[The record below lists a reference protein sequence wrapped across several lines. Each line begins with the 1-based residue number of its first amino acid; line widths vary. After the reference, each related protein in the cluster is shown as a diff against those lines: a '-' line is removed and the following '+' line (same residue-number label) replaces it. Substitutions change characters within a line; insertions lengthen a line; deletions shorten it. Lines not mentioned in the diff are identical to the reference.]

1 MTHMVGHKSWCGE
14 DISDA
19 KEIGRS
25 SRSVCSVRLDLI
37 GGEDVAKLPLCD
49 AVFGEEDDACLLCF
63 LSHEGVWW
71 RGLFRSWAGLAT
83 WVATWLRWPGKVS
96 LSPFL
101 ISGFFFLCFFV

>member
-1 MTHMVGHKSWCGE
+1 M
-14 DISDA
+14 
-19 KEIGRS
+19 RS
-25 SRSVCSVRLDLI
+25 SSGTSDDVRLDLI

-71 RGLFRSWAGLAT
+71 RGLFRSWARLAT
-83 WVATWLRWPGKVS
+83 WVATWLRWPSKVS

-101 ISGFFFLCFFV
+101 ISGFFFYVSLFEFKFKICFACRYPTF

>member
-37 GGEDVAKLPLCD
+37 GGEDVAKLLIRPFCITILYHN
-49 AVFGEEDDACLLCF
+49 LLLF
-63 LSHEGVWW
+63 LDIFH
-71 RGLFRSWAGLAT
+71 
-83 WVATWLRWPGKVS
+83 
-96 LSPFL
+96 
-101 ISGFFFLCFFV
+101 I